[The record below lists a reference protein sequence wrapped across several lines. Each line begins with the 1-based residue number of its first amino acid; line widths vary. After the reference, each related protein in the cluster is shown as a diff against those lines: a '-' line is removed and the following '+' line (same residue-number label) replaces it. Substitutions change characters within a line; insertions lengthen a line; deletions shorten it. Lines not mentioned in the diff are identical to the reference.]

1 MDLVGYQIAARGVHQ
16 STTDQVPFGIV
27 VDGSTFSDRHFV
39 AIFAMFNDPI
49 MCSGNPAHDDPD
61 YFKDTKFYN
70 NCSGF

>member
-1 MDLVGYQIAARGVHQ
+1 
-16 STTDQVPFGIV
+16 VPFGIV